1 MTSSRLEGES
11 FFQLDVV
18 FFNQQIN
25 HVIEPIIPQFVR
37 LLRSDILFNF
47 LFLTIG
53 LIELVSLLFFFPFLM
68 QSSLM
73 AIGLA
78 LCFLTLFSYYILRV
92 YFRTKRPEQMHY
104 LVNRYI
110 NACQVLLNYQQG
122 VPEHHLALAT
132 ACLKLAQLLEGKE
145 NTLYPIPRW
154 SGFFAKQLEQISS
167 WCHWQDVFAIRE
179 MLLQRS
185 VHEHIELVKCEPTGM
200 EAHTALANAYVMLS
214 SLYVHEEKGDD
225 HAADDFWLPPKF
237 RTAIMEKKF
246 RQTAERAIEEF
257 KIIGDYAPND
267 PWVHSQL
274 AYSYRDLKMPE
285 QEIKEYEMLLR
296 IDPDDKDAMY
306 KLGVLYFQQGR
317 DADGLQIYEKI
328 KRTHLKKAENLI
340 KHYGTNL
347 KRSNYTNSW
356 CRNTP

>member
-25 HVIEPIIPQFVR
+25 HVIEPLIPQFDR

-53 LIELVSLLFFFPFLM
+53 IIELVSFLFFLPFLM

-78 LCFLTLFSYYILRV
+78 LFFLTLFSYYILRV
-92 YFRTKRPEQMHY
+92 YFRNKRPEQMHY
-104 LVNRYI
+104 LVNRFI
-110 NACQVLLNYQQG
+110 TACQVLLNYQQG
-122 VPEHHLALAT
+122 VPEHHLALAN
-132 ACLKLAQLLEGKE
+132 ACFKLAKCLEGKE
-145 NTLYPIPRW
+145 TRLYPVPRW
-154 SGFFAKQLEQISS
+154 LGFLNKPLEQISS
-167 WCHWQDVFAIRE
+167 WWHWEDVHTIRE
-179 MLLQRS
+179 ILLQKS
-185 VHEHIELVKCEPTGM
+185 IQEHIELVKCEPTGM

-214 SLYVHEEKGDD
+214 GLYVNEEKIEEHPEND
-225 HAADDFWLPPKF
+225 HWIPPKF
-237 RTAIMEKKF
+237 RTPLMEKKF
-246 RQTAERAIEEF
+246 RQTAERAVEEF

-274 AYSYRDLKMPE
+274 AYSYRDLKMPQ

-296 IDPDDKDAMY
+296 LIPDDKDTLY

-317 DADGLQIYEKI
+317 EADGLQIYEKI
-328 KRTHLKKAENLI
+328 KRTHIKKAEGLI
-340 KHYGTNL
+340 RHYGANMRQTV
-347 KRSNYTNSW
+347 
-356 CRNTP
+356 

>member
-1 MTSSRLEGES
+1 MTSFRAEGES

-25 HVIEPIIPQFVR
+25 HLIEPIIPQFDR

-47 LFLTIG
+47 LFLSIG
-53 LIELVSLLFFFPFLM
+53 IIEFISLLFFFPFLM

-78 LCFLTLFSYYILRV
+78 LCFLTLFSYYILRI
-92 YFRTKRPEQMHY
+92 YFQTKRPEQILY
-104 LVNRYI
+104 LVNRYA
-110 NACQVLLNYQQG
+110 NACQVLLSYQIG
-122 VPEHHLALAT
+122 VPEHHLALAN
-132 ACLKLAQLLEGKE
+132 AYLKLAKVLEGKE
-145 NTLYPIPRW
+145 DNLYPAPRW
-154 SGFFAKQLEQISS
+154 LDFLSRPLKKISS
-167 WCHWQDVFAIRE
+167 WWHWEDVQSIRE
-179 MLLQRS
+179 TLLQKS
-185 VHEHIELVKCEPTGM
+185 VYEHIELVKCEPTGM

-214 SLYVHEEKGDD
+214 SLYVSAEKFDD
-225 HAADDFWLPPKF
+225 QTDNWLPPKF
-237 RTAIMEKKF
+237 RTPLMEIKF

-285 QEIKEYEMLLR
+285 QEIKEYETLLR
-296 IDPDDKDAMY
+296 LVPDDKDAMY

-328 KRTHLKKAENLI
+328 KRTHLKKADSLIKYYGANLI
-340 KHYGTNL
+340 SKSGH
-347 KRSNYTNSW
+347 KFESR
-356 CRNTP
+356 